1 MKELLKLT
9 ELSLET
15 HVGKNDRSALA
26 SKLEGLLE
34 EHVLFLHQIGNDDAG
49 APRNSRVAVHEHT
62 TLRHALLDE

>member
-34 EHVLFLHQIGNDDAG
+34 EHVLFLHQVSNYDAS
-49 APRNSRVAVHEHT
+49 AARYSRITVH
-62 TLRHALLDE
+62 